1 MKRTLILISALFL
14 MSMGVLAQM
23 NIWRNGVVT
32 HEFLLADVDSI
43 TFGAL
48 PETPGDAIMLNYK
61 LTEFEGDRY
70 GNRGYCYNVIFT
82 TPGTDFEVKEVDLGG
97 QTGYQYVLNRGT
109 AYMIYIISDQ
119 LRSQVPE
126 PGTYTIGWYD
136 SDDSEYVQ
144 GEDYGRRG
152 TFARGYNAAADLP
165 NVDQHAPVGSCK
177 MSKPEEGEYMVDYF
191 DDDIY
196 RYVRDGELEIIENAN
211 GSYTWN
217 MTLKFNDLTT
227 EKLTWTG
234 KYEETEEEPE
244 PELHPSLQGSD
255 YFIFQMDDITYGKI
269 ASKVVADFRR
279 NDVTNFLYIWENTYA
294 AGSTQGLNFYG
305 EPEGWLSLDVL
316 NVGWSGCAYSVS
328 DLELLN
334 KLSAIMEEPENYYF
348 HIAIKSTDNASHL
361 LFLDGTAGS
370 AKICIGESAFVDG
383 GTTYQPMAGLKRDG
397 SWNEIEI
404 CMADLFT
411 QGLTYGSNNTNALN
425 VLGALSGAV
434 AGTNLQFDA
443 AFIYKKNGGEI
454 AEPEL
459 GTVKVVVDAPENTC
473 NGMVAVGTF
482 CNWSPSEGYPFTK
495 VEGSESLYEV
505 TVPYSSDMEFKV
517 IAKTLYDE
525 VFWDYQWGMNRDGEE
540 PNVVL
545 LGTPGCVLDN
555 SENGGEPKLVSFVNG
570 SLTYVEVK
578 SWRTD
583 PCVLQNE
590 AGMATWFLTV
600 PATTPETA
608 VVSVV
613 GNWRDNDSEYWVP
626 GAVVMERMADG
637 RYTLTKEVPAVFQYK
652 YVVSVDGVTW
662 SWDYQCER
670 QFEMPASLIAEDVVE
685 AWSSEPWILDE
696 WAELNRRIK
705 EDFNTTLTIP
715 EPIGEYEFTVTKG
728 SPFGNWVS
736 GYYELTFNPQ
746 MINAVLNYSQVLRMA
761 GWKKVI
767 NGDEEQGYA
776 TYYSDTQDYLIMP
789 YIDETSHQFAILYIY
804 NRNDVGTIS
813 NWEEIEDKATEVS
826 LKGNILVDT
835 YYGESFPI
843 VDETEAYT
851 LILTNEQ
858 AGTTYSVSLAS
869 YPNDLV
875 APLEGTYTIV
885 DELTASEQATIT
897 KVFGE
902 GENAVEVAGES
913 GTLVISGNA
922 SNMEITLNIALADGD
937 HETLHYS
944 GQVQVEEHKL
954 EMVSEHEIL
963 NVISMTLEN
972 SADYAESNYY
982 YYLPT
987 SSGYPAQGQLS
998 AVVSSPQY
1006 PNGIMQIMLGFLFNG
1021 DQQSAATLPV
1031 GEYPFVNMHKGEGT
1045 DLDFITASD
1054 YYIYLINDYYGYYCY
1069 FSSEIHTITADG
1081 ITTNIFFP
1089 QSGTLKIEN
1098 GTTEGTM
1105 KFTINATSFNGSTFQ
1120 GTFELPEYVE
1130 SSSAPQRLA
1139 PKAAPQ
1145 WNTYLL
1151 FKDAKLPNVPYKRAM
1166 R

>member
-43 TFGAL
+43 TFGAIQ
-48 PETPGDAIMLNYK
+48 ETPGDAIMLNYK

-70 GNRGYCYNVIFT
+70 ANRGYCYNVIFT
-82 TPGTDFEVKEVDLGG
+82 TPGTDFEVNEVEVGDQQGI
-97 QTGYQYVLNRGT
+97 QYILNKGT

-126 PGTYTIGWYD
+126 PGIYTIGWYD

-152 TFARGYNAAADLP
+152 TFARGYNAAANLP
-165 NVDQHAPVGSCK
+165 GVYQHAPVGSYK

-234 KYEETEEEPE
+234 TYEETEEEPE

-255 YFIFQMDDITYGKI
+255 YFIFQMDDITYEKI

-370 AKICIGESAFVDG
+370 AKICVGESAFVDG

-404 CMADLFT
+404 CMADLLT

-482 CNWSPSEGYPFTK
+482 CNWSLSEGYPFTK

-505 TVPYSSDMEFKV
+505 TMPYSPDMVFKV

-525 VFWDYQWGMNRDGEE
+525 IDWRYQWGLNRDGEE

-570 SLTYVEVK
+570 STTYVKVNAWKEE
-578 SWRTD
+578 
-583 PCVLQNE
+583 PCATY
-590 AGMATWFLTV
+590 AGDA
-600 PATTPETA
+600 
-608 VVSVV
+608 
-613 GNWRDNDSEYWVP
+613 
-626 GAVVMERMADG
+626 
-637 RYTLTKEVPAVFQYK
+637 
-652 YVVSVDGVTW
+652 
-662 SWDYQCER
+662 
-670 QFEMPASLIAEDVVE
+670 I
-685 AWSSEPWILDE
+685 
-696 WAELNRRIK
+696 
-705 EDFNTTLTIP
+705 
-715 EPIGEYEFTVTKG
+715 
-728 SPFGNWVS
+728 
-736 GYYELTFNPQ
+736 
-746 MINAVLNYSQVLRMA
+746 VLNYKLTEFEGDRYGNRGYCYNVIFTTPGTDFEVNEVDLGGQTGYQYILNKGTAYMIYVISDQVRSQVP
-761 GWKKVI
+761 
-767 NGDEEQGYA
+767 E
-776 TYYSDTQDYLIMP
+776 P
-789 YIDETSHQFAILYIY
+789 
-804 NRNDVGTIS
+804 
-813 NWEEIEDKATEVS
+813 
-826 LKGNILVDT
+826 
-835 YYGESFPI
+835 
-843 VDETEAYT
+843 
-851 LILTNEQ
+851 
-858 AGTTYSVSLAS
+858 
-869 YPNDLV
+869 
-875 APLEGTYTIV
+875 GTYTIGWYDSGDSEYVQGEEYGRRGTFARGYNAAADLPNV
-885 DELTASEQATIT
+885 DQHA
-897 KVFGE
+897 
-902 GENAVEVAGES
+902 
-913 GTLVISGNA
+913 
-922 SNMEITLNIALADGD
+922 
-937 HETLHYS
+937 
-944 GQVQVEEHKL
+944 
-954 EMVSEHEIL
+954 
-963 NVISMTLEN
+963 
-972 SADYAESNYY
+972 
-982 YYLPT
+982 
-987 SSGYPAQGQLS
+987 
-998 AVVSSPQY
+998 
-1006 PNGIMQIMLGFLFNG
+1006 
-1021 DQQSAATLPV
+1021 PV
-1031 GEYPFVNMHKGEGT
+1031 GSYKMSRPEEGDYMVDYFDDDVYRYVRGGE
-1045 DLDFITASD
+1045 L
-1054 YYIYLINDYYGYYCY
+1054 
-1069 FSSEIHTITADG
+1069 EIIE
-1081 ITTNIFFP
+1081 N
-1089 QSGTLKIEN
+1089 EN
-1098 GTTEGTM
+1098 GTYTWNMTLKFSDLKTE
-1105 KFTINATSFNGSTFQ
+1105 KLIFTGKYIT
-1120 GTFELPEYVE
+1120 
-1130 SSSAPQRLA
+1130 
-1139 PKAAPQ
+1139 K
-1145 WNTYLL
+1145 
-1151 FKDAKLPNVPYKRAM
+1151 
-1166 R
+1166 

>member
-32 HEFLLADVDSI
+32 HEFLLSDVDSI

-70 GNRGYCYNVIFT
+70 GNLGYCYNVIFT
-82 TPGTDFEVKEVDLGG
+82 TPGTDFEVSEVDLGG
-97 QTGYQYVLNRGT
+97 QTGYQYILNKGT
-109 AYMIYIISDQ
+109 AYMIYIISD
-119 LRSQVPE
+119 RVSSQVPE

-136 SDDSEYVQ
+136 TGDSEYEV

-152 TFARGYNAAADLP
+152 TFARGYNAAANMP
-165 NVDQHAPVGSCK
+165 GVDQHAPIGSYK
-177 MSKPEEGEYMVDYF
+177 MSKPEEGDYMVDYF

-255 YFIFQMDDITYGKI
+255 YFIFQMDDITYEKI
-269 ASKVVADFRR
+269 ASKVVADFRP
-279 NDVTNFLYIWENTYA
+279 NNVTNFLYIWENTYA

-348 HIAIKSTDNASHL
+348 HIAMKSTDNASHL
-361 LFLDGTAGS
+361 LCLDGTVGS
-370 AKICIGESAFVDG
+370 AKICVGESAFVDG
-383 GTTYQPMAGLKRDG
+383 GHTYQPMAGLNRDG

-404 CMADLFT
+404 CMADLLA
-411 QGLTYGSNNTNALN
+411 QGLTYANNNTNPLN
-425 VLGALSGAV
+425 VLYFLSGGV
-434 AGTNLQFDA
+434 TGTNLQFDA

-482 CNWSPSEGYPFTK
+482 CNWSLSEGYPFTK

-505 TVPYSSDMEFKV
+505 TVPYSPDMVFKV

-525 VFWDYQWGMNRDGEE
+525 IDWRYQWGLNRDGEE

-555 SENGGEPKLVSFVNG
+555 SENGGEPKLVSFVDG
-570 SLTYVEVK
+570 STTYVKVNAWKE
-578 SWRTD
+578 D
-583 PCVLQNE
+583 PCSN
-590 AGMATWFLTV
+590 
-600 PATTPETA
+600 
-608 VVSVV
+608 
-613 GNWRDNDSEYWVP
+613 
-626 GAVVMERMADG
+626 
-637 RYTLTKEVPAVFQYK
+637 
-652 YVVSVDGVTW
+652 
-662 SWDYQCER
+662 
-670 QFEMPASLIAEDVVE
+670 
-685 AWSSEPWILDE
+685 LDE
-696 WAELNRRIK
+696 VE
-705 EDFNTTLTIP
+705 
-715 EPIGEYEFTVTKG
+715 
-728 SPFGNWVS
+728 
-736 GYYELTFNPQ
+736 Q
-746 MINAVLNYSQVLRMA
+746 M
-761 GWKKVI
+761 
-767 NGDEEQGYA
+767 
-776 TYYSDTQDYLIMP
+776 
-789 YIDETSHQFAILYIY
+789 
-804 NRNDVGTIS
+804 
-813 NWEEIEDKATEVS
+813 EVS
-826 LKGNILVDT
+826 NILVDT
-835 YYGESFPI
+835 YYGESI
-843 VDETEAYT
+843 VDGTEAYT

-858 AGTTYSVSLAS
+858 AGTTYNVSLAS
-869 YPNDLV
+869 YPNDLA
-875 APLEGTYTIV
+875 APLEGAYTIV
-885 DELTASEQATIT
+885 DELTTADQATIT

-902 GENAVEVAGES
+902 GEDAVEVAGES

-922 SNMEITLNIALADGD
+922 SNMEVTINITLADG
-937 HETLHYS
+937 EREKLHYS
-944 GQVQVEEHKL
+944 GPVQVEEYKW

-987 SSGYPAQGQLS
+987 SSDYPAQGQLS

-1006 PNGIMQIMLGFLFNG
+1006 PNGIMQIILGFLFNG
-1021 DQQSAATLPV
+1021 DQQSAVTLPV
-1031 GEYPFVNMHKGEGT
+1031 GEYPFVNMYKGEGT

-1054 YYIYLINDYYGYYCY
+1054 YLIYLWKDYYGSTNGYY
-1069 FSSEIHTITADG
+1069 FSSEISTITSDG
-1081 ITTNIFFP
+1081 SITNIFFP

-1130 SSSAPQRLA
+1130 SSSAPQRLT

-1151 FKDAKLPNVPYKRAM
+1151 KDAKLPNVPYKRAM

>member
-136 SDDSEYVQ
+136 SGDSEYVQ

-165 NVDQHAPVGSCK
+165 NVDQHAPVGSYK
-177 MSKPEEGEYMVDYF
+177 MSKPEEGDYMVDYF
-191 DDDIY
+191 DDDVY
-196 RYVRDGELEIIENAN
+196 RYVRGGELEIIENAN

-234 KYEETEEEPE
+234 TYEETEEEPE

-269 ASKVVADFRR
+269 ASMVAADFRP
-279 NDVTNFLYIWENTYA
+279 NESTNFFHIWENTYA
-294 AGSTQGLNFYG
+294 EGTTQGLNFYG
-305 EPEGWLSLDVL
+305 EAEAWRSLDVL
-316 NVGWSGCAYSVS
+316 SVGWSGFAYNIGSF
-328 DLELLN
+328 EAMN

-361 LFLDGTAGS
+361 FFLDGTAGS
-370 AKICIGESAFVDG
+370 AKVCIGESAFVDG
-383 GTTYQPMAGLKRDG
+383 GITYQPMAGLNRDG

-404 CMADLFT
+404 CMADLLA
-411 QGLTYGSNNTNALN
+411 QGLNYGNNNTSDRN

-434 AGTNLQFDA
+434 TGTNLQFDA

-454 AEPEL
+454 VEPEL

-482 CNWSPSEGYPFTK
+482 CNWSLSEGYPFTK

-505 TVPYSSDMEFKV
+505 TVPYSPDMVFKV

-525 VFWDYQWGMNRDGEE
+525 IDWRYQWGLNRDGEE

-555 SENGGEPKLVSFVNG
+555 SENGGEPKLVSFVDG
-570 SLTYVEVK
+570 SLTYVEVRFWK
-578 SWRTD
+578 TD
-583 PCVLQNE
+583 PCSN
-590 AGMATWFLTV
+590 
-600 PATTPETA
+600 
-608 VVSVV
+608 
-613 GNWRDNDSEYWVP
+613 
-626 GAVVMERMADG
+626 
-637 RYTLTKEVPAVFQYK
+637 
-652 YVVSVDGVTW
+652 
-662 SWDYQCER
+662 
-670 QFEMPASLIAEDVVE
+670 
-685 AWSSEPWILDE
+685 LDE
-696 WAELNRRIK
+696 SEL
-705 EDFNTTLTIP
+705 
-715 EPIGEYEFTVTKG
+715 
-728 SPFGNWVS
+728 
-736 GYYELTFNPQ
+736 
-746 MINAVLNYSQVLRMA
+746 
-761 GWKKVI
+761 
-767 NGDEEQGYA
+767 
-776 TYYSDTQDYLIMP
+776 
-789 YIDETSHQFAILYIY
+789 
-804 NRNDVGTIS
+804 
-813 NWEEIEDKATEVS
+813 TEVS
-826 LKGNILVDT
+826 LTGIVVDT
-835 YYGESFPI
+835 YYGESFP
-843 VDETEAYT
+843 VVEETETYT
-851 LILTNEQ
+851 MVLENQTE
-858 AGTTYSVSLAS
+858 GCTYSISLAS
-869 YPNDLV
+869 YPNDLA
-875 APLEGTYTIV
+875 APVEATYVVV
-885 DELTASEQATIT
+885 DELTAAEQVTVT
-897 KVFGE
+897 KVSGE
-902 GENAVEVAGES
+902 GAGEVAAES

-922 SNMEITLNIALADGD
+922 SNMEITLNITLPDGTT
-937 HETLHYS
+937 EQLRYS
-944 GQVQVEEHKL
+944 GQVQVEENKW
-954 EMVSEHEIL
+954 EMISEHEIW
-963 NVISMTLEN
+963 NITSMTLDESEEN
-972 SADYAESNYY
+972 SNNNFYY
-982 YYLPT
+982 YMAQN
-987 SSGYPAQGQLS
+987 GDYPAQGQLS
-998 AVVSSPQY
+998 AFVTSPQY
-1006 PNGIMQIMLGFLFNG
+1006 PNGFMQIILDFLFLG
-1021 DQQSAATLPV
+1021 EQQDAATLPV
-1031 GEYPFVNMHKGEGT
+1031 GTYSFLNMYKGDDCIGKNFV
-1045 DLDFITASD
+1045 TASD
-1054 YYIYLINDYYGYYCY
+1054 YCIYTLNFGSTYY
-1069 FSSEIHTITADG
+1069 FVSEIHTMTADG
-1081 ITTNIFFP
+1081 TTTNIFYP
-1089 QSGTLKIEN
+1089 QSGTVKIEQ
-1098 GTTEGTM
+1098 GTTPGKM

-1120 GTFELPEYVE
+1120 GTFELPEYVS

-1139 PKAAPQ
+1139 PKAAPE
-1145 WNTYLL
+1145 WETYL
-1151 FKDAKLPNVPYKRAM
+1151 FKDAKLPNVPYKRAI

>member
-70 GNRGYCYNVIFT
+70 GNLGYCYNVIFT
-82 TPGTDFEVKEVDLGG
+82 TPGTDFEVNEVEVGG
-97 QTGYQYVLNRGT
+97 QAGIQYVLNKGT

-119 LRSQVPE
+119 VRSQVPE

-136 SDDSEYVQ
+136 SGDSEYVQ

-152 TFARGYNAAADLP
+152 TFARGYNAAANLP
-165 NVDQHAPVGSCK
+165 NVDQHAPVGSYK
-177 MSKPEEGEYMVDYF
+177 MSKPEVGDYTVDYF

-196 RYVRDGELEIIENAN
+196 RYVRAGELEIIENEN
-211 GSYTWN
+211 GTYTWN
-217 MTLKFNDLTT
+217 MALKFNDLTT

-269 ASKVVADFRR
+269 ASMVAADFRP
-279 NDVTNFLYIWENTYA
+279 NESTNFFHIWENTYA
-294 AGSTQGLNFYG
+294 EGTTQGLNFYG
-305 EPEGWLSLDVL
+305 EAEAWRSLDVL
-316 NVGWSGCAYSVS
+316 SVGWSGFAYNIGSF
-328 DLELLN
+328 EAMN

-361 LFLDGTAGS
+361 FFLDGTAGS
-370 AKICIGESAFVDG
+370 AKVCIGESAFVDG

-404 CMADLFT
+404 CMADLLT

-482 CNWSPSEGYPFTK
+482 CNWSLSEGYPFTK

-505 TVPYSSDMEFKV
+505 TVPYSPDMVFKV

-525 VFWDYQWGMNRDGEE
+525 IDWRYQWGLNRDGEE

-555 SENGGEPKLVSFVNG
+555 SENGGEPKLVSFVDG
-570 SLTYVEVK
+570 SLTYVEVRFWK
-578 SWRTD
+578 TD
-583 PCVLQNE
+583 PCSN
-590 AGMATWFLTV
+590 
-600 PATTPETA
+600 
-608 VVSVV
+608 
-613 GNWRDNDSEYWVP
+613 
-626 GAVVMERMADG
+626 
-637 RYTLTKEVPAVFQYK
+637 
-652 YVVSVDGVTW
+652 
-662 SWDYQCER
+662 
-670 QFEMPASLIAEDVVE
+670 
-685 AWSSEPWILDE
+685 LDE
-696 WAELNRRIK
+696 SEL
-705 EDFNTTLTIP
+705 
-715 EPIGEYEFTVTKG
+715 
-728 SPFGNWVS
+728 
-736 GYYELTFNPQ
+736 
-746 MINAVLNYSQVLRMA
+746 
-761 GWKKVI
+761 
-767 NGDEEQGYA
+767 
-776 TYYSDTQDYLIMP
+776 
-789 YIDETSHQFAILYIY
+789 
-804 NRNDVGTIS
+804 
-813 NWEEIEDKATEVS
+813 TEVS
-826 LKGNILVDT
+826 LTGIVVDT
-835 YYGESFPI
+835 YYGESFPM
-843 VDETEAYT
+843 VEETETYT
-851 LILTNEQ
+851 MVLENQTE
-858 AGTTYSVSLAS
+858 GCTYSISLAS
-869 YPNDLV
+869 YPNDLA
-875 APLEGTYTIV
+875 APVEATYVVV
-885 DELTASEQATIT
+885 DELTAAEQVTVT
-897 KVFGE
+897 KVSGE
-902 GENAVEVAGES
+902 GAGEVAAES

-922 SNMEITLNIALADGD
+922 SNMEITLNITLPDGTT
-937 HETLHYS
+937 EQLRYS
-944 GQVQVEEHKL
+944 GQVQVEENKW
-954 EMVSEHEIL
+954 EMISEHEIW
-963 NVISMTLEN
+963 NITSMTLDESEEN
-972 SADYAESNYY
+972 SNNNVYDYMAQN
-982 YYLPT
+982 
-987 SSGYPAQGQLS
+987 GDYPAQGLLS
-998 AVVSSPQY
+998 AFVTSPQY
-1006 PNGIMQIMLGFLFNG
+1006 PNGFMQIILGFLFLG
-1021 DQQSAATLPV
+1021 EQQDAATLPI
-1031 GEYPFVNMHKGEGT
+1031 GTYPFLNVYKGDDYIGKNLVT
-1045 DLDFITASD
+1045 TSD
-1054 YYIYLINDYYGYYCY
+1054 YYIYLLNDYYGYYRY

-1120 GTFELPEYVE
+1120 GTFELPEHVL

-1145 WNTYLL
+1145 WNTYL
-1151 FKDAKLPNVPYKRAM
+1151 FKNAKLPNVPYKRAM